1 MITKEPKG
9 RGGAV
14 KGFAIGLLAAIAALA
29 DGAHANASAAVAA
42 KKAPSLYKPVA
53 RFDVGGEGGWDY
65 IVYDASS
72 GRLFV
77 GHNKE
82 IAVLDAR
89 TGEKVGAVP
98 ANGAHGAAVVPEKGL
113 GFSTNGRGGTVT
125 VFDLKTL
132 APKQDIATG
141 QNPDAILYD
150 RYSKKVIVMNG
161 GSKDVAVIDPDT
173 LKIVAR
179 VPLGGKL
186 EAATSDPR
194 HVYVNVEDTGEIVS
208 VDSKTWK
215 ADHRWK
221 LSGCEEPT
229 GMGIDEEK
237 HRLFTVC
244 GNKKMVVVDAADGH
258 LRATLDIGAG
268 TDGAGFDPGM
278 GYALASNGA
287 DGTLTVVREDKQGK
301 YDVAESVPTQRG
313 ARTMAVDPSS
323 HRVFL
328 PTAELGPPAEGQR
341 RPSIKPGTFVILVY
355 GPAN

>member
-1 MITKEPKG
+1 MMASEPKG

-14 KGFAIGLLAAIAALA
+14 KGFALGVLAAIAAVT
-29 DGAHANASAAVAA
+29 GAHAHASETVAEISA
-42 KKAPSLYKPVA
+42 GLYKPLA
-53 RFDVGGEGGWDY
+53 RFEVGGEGGWDY
-65 IVYDASS
+65 VTYDASS
-72 GRLFV
+72 DRLFV
-77 GHNKE
+77 AHNKE
-82 IAVLDAR
+82 IVVLDAR
-89 TGEKVGAVP
+89 TGEKIGTVP
-98 ANGAHGAAVVPEKGL
+98 ADGGHGATIVPRKNL
-113 GFSTNGRGGTVT
+113 GFSTNGRAGTVT

-132 APKQDIATG
+132 AAKQDIATG

-150 RYSKKVIVMNG
+150 RYSKKVIVMHG
-161 GSKDVAVIDPDT
+161 GSRDVAVIDPDS

-186 EAATSDPR
+186 EAATSDSA

-221 LSGCEEPT
+221 LDGCEEPT
-229 GMGIDEEK
+229 GLGIDEKK
-237 HRLFTVC
+237 HRLFAVC
-244 GNKKMVVVDAADGH
+244 GNKKMVVVDAANGH
-258 LRATLDIGAG
+258 LLATLDTGAG
-268 TDGAGFDPGM
+268 TDGAGFDPGT

-287 DGTLTVVREDKQGK
+287 DGTLTVVREDKNGK
-301 YDVAESVPTQRG
+301 YVVAGSVPTQRG

-328 PTAELGPPAEGQR
+328 PTAELGSPAEGQK

-355 GPAN
+355 GLAR